1 MFPGECRFWSSL
13 KLCSVFREWMEGPW
27 GTMDPDKVDGETG
40 NFWRALYKL
49 EKQFTEVPNAQK
61 IAARVRYFSPCT
73 VKSLFNSHLGDRRKW
88 PSKRSGCCWQ
98 VAVIAGSTVIS
109 LHLRRRERE
118 IMLLK
123 LYSIIICTDLVIDI
137 DREKVYFTTRYTGV
151 ATR

>member
-1 MFPGECRFWSSL
+1 MLLGERRFWSSL

-73 VKSLFNSHLGDRRKW
+73 VEPSSTATLGTEE
-88 PSKRSGCCWQ
+88 SGHC
-98 VAVIAGSTVIS
+98 
-109 LHLRRRERE
+109 RE
-118 IMLLK
+118 
-123 LYSIIICTDLVIDI
+123 V
-137 DREKVYFTTRYTGV
+137 
-151 ATR
+151 